1 MVIVS
6 KTIHD
11 YIVAHSVREP
21 ASLAA
26 IRQSTATHPYA
37 YMQMPA
43 ESAQFLQLLL
53 RLMGA
58 KRCIELGTFTG
69 YSAVALALAL
79 PRDGQLVC
87 CDISSKVTAVAR
99 GHAERAGVAD
109 KIDFCVGPALDTLDA
124 LIQSGAAN
132 SFDFVLVDADKPG
145 YDGYYERGLSLL
157 RSGGL
162 IAIDNVLWS
171 GTVADPTDTD
181 PSTETLRALNDK
193 IVADERVDVSMLP
206 LGDGLTLARK
216 R

>member
-1 MVIVS
+1 M
-6 KTIHD
+6 
-11 YIVAHSVREP
+11 
-21 ASLAA
+21 
-26 IRQSTATHPYA
+26 
-37 YMQMPA
+37 
-43 ESAQFLQLLL
+43 
-53 RLMGA
+53 
-58 KRCIELGTFTG
+58 
-69 YSAVALALAL
+69 ALALAL

-206 LGDGLTLARK
+206 LGDGLTLAQEALGYLAGKLPESRAWPGIEARHVNGVK
-216 R
+216 EFTLGHMRMRHGFEQIAIIAPERNCRRRL